1 MTKWEYVVL
10 QILNCF
16 WLGIT
21 CFMTI
26 HTEVLIYL
34 KILTMTYIQVVCP
47 CHQCVRN
54 LYTLKIFRQ
63 WCVMENMCLS
73 REAPCYSVFG
83 GTWAAWSWLC
93 SKLCVI
99 CLHTCFSRWN
109 FSRWCF
115 TSVPSHQTAL
125 AGSVPAIP
133 CASARFPGNVLPLF
147 PLHCLAWVHLRYY

>member
-10 QILNCF
+10 QILSCF

-21 CFMTI
+21 CFLTI

-73 REAPCYSVFG
+73 KEAPCYSVFG

-99 CLHTCFSRWN
+99 CLNTVAFQGE
-109 FSRWCF
+109 
-115 TSVPSHQTAL
+115 TSLDGVSPQFPVIKLLWQEVFLLSLVPVPVFLVMCSHSFLCTA
-125 AGSVPAIP
+125 
-133 CASARFPGNVLPLF
+133 
-147 PLHCLAWVHLRYY
+147 